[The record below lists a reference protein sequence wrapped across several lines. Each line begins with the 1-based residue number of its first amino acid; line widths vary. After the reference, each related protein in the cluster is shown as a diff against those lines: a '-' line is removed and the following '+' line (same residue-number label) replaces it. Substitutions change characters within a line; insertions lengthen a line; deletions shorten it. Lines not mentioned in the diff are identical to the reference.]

1 MDVIGLRMKAF
12 QDMYE
17 VTDNLGET
25 PPPSAVWRR
34 GGGAGLDPMEKQ
46 RRNVLRLC
54 CLLIN
59 EGSVEDLGSS
69 FLRNH
74 LLTSQLLLPNLSKLS
89 RLFAACCIIT
99 SFLSS
104 R

>member
-34 GGGAGLDPMEKQ
+34 GGGAGLDPMEEQ
-46 RRNVLRLC
+46 RRNVLRHC

-59 EGSVEDLGSS
+59 EGSVE
-69 FLRNH
+69 R
-74 LLTSQLLLPNLSKLS
+74 
-89 RLFAACCIIT
+89 
-99 SFLSS
+99 
-104 R
+104 